1 MLQITALY
9 ASLLAFVYIKLSTNV
24 IKLRRIHKVSLGHKN
39 HKDLEQA
46 IRAQANFIEY
56 VPFGLILLSCL
67 EINKIHSL
75 IVFIL
80 GGLLFVGRFLHAKSF
95 AIPGIDKIKRVQ
107 GMKCT
112 LWSIRLMAAML
123 IFSLFI
129 LTSNLYGG

>member
-1 MLQITALY
+1 MLEITGFYVAI
-9 ASLLAFVYIKLSTNV
+9 LAFIYVKLTLNV
-24 IKLRRIHKVSLGHKN
+24 IRLRRSHKVKIGHKN

-67 EINKIHSL
+67 EINNIHPL

-80 GGLLFVGRFLHAKSF
+80 GGLLFIGRFLHAKAF
-95 AIPGIDKIKRVQ
+95 TVVGIDKTKRVQ

-112 LWSIRLMAAML
+112 FWSFRLMAAML
-123 IFSLFI
+123 IISLFI
-129 LTSNLYGG
+129 SFI

>member
-9 ASLLAFVYIKLSTNV
+9 ASLLAFIYIKLSTNV
-24 IKLRRIHKVSLGHKN
+24 IKLRSFHKVSLGHKN

-129 LTSNLYGG
+129 SLI

>member
-9 ASLLAFVYIKLSTNV
+9 ASLLAFIYIKLSTNV
-24 IKLRRIHKVSLGHKN
+24 IKLRRFHKVSLGYKN

-56 VPFGLILLSCL
+56 VPFSLILLSCL
-67 EINKIHSL
+67 EINKIHPL

-80 GGLLFVGRFLHAKSF
+80 GGLLLVGRFLHAKSF
-95 AIPGIDKIKRVQ
+95 TLPGTDKIKRVQ

-112 LWSIRLMAAML
+112 FWSIRLMAAML
-123 IFSLFI
+123 IFSFLISFI
-129 LTSNLYGG
+129 

>member
-67 EINKIHSL
+67 EINKIHPL

-95 AIPGIDKIKRVQ
+95 IIPGIDKIKRVQ

-129 LTSNLYGG
+129 SLI

>member
-9 ASLLAFVYIKLSTNV
+9 ASLLAFIYIKLSTNV
-24 IKLRRIHKVSLGHKN
+24 IKLRRFHKVSLGYKN

-67 EINKIHSL
+67 EINKIHPL

-80 GGLLFVGRFLHAKSF
+80 GGLLLVGRFLHAKSF
-95 AIPGIDKIKRVQ
+95 TLPGTDKIKRVQ

-112 LWSIRLMAAML
+112 FWSIKLMAAML
-123 IFSLFI
+123 IFSFLISFI
-129 LTSNLYGG
+129 

>member
-1 MLQITALY
+1 MLEITGLY
-9 ASLLAFVYIKLSTNV
+9 ASLLSFIYIKLSLN
-24 IKLRRIHKVSLGHKN
+24 IISLRRTHKVSLGHKN

-67 EINKIHSL
+67 EINKVHPI

-95 AIPGIDKIKRVQ
+95 TIPGTDKTKRVQ
-107 GMKCT
+107 SMQCT
-112 LWSIRLMAAML
+112 FWSMRLMATML
-123 IFSLFI
+123 IFSLLISF
-129 LTSNLYGG
+129 L

>member
-1 MLQITALY
+1 MLQITALF
-9 ASLLAFVYIKLSTNV
+9 ASLLAFIYVSLTLNV
-24 IKLRRIHKVSLGHKN
+24 MKLRRHHKVLLGHKN

-67 EINKIHSL
+67 EINKVHPL

-95 AIPGIDKIKRVQ
+95 TIPGTEKMKRVQ
-107 GMKCT
+107 GMKFT
-112 LWSIRLMAAML
+112 FWSMRLMAAML
-123 IFSLFI
+123 IFSLLISFI
-129 LTSNLYGG
+129 

>member
-9 ASLLAFVYIKLSTNV
+9 ASLLAFIYIKLSTNV
-24 IKLRRIHKVSLGHKN
+24 IKLRRFHKVSLGYKN

-56 VPFGLILLSCL
+56 VPFSLILLSCL
-67 EINKIHSL
+67 EINKIHPL

-80 GGLLFVGRFLHAKSF
+80 GGLLLVGRFLHAKSF
-95 AIPGIDKIKRVQ
+95 TLPGTDKIKRVQ

-112 LWSIRLMAAML
+112 FWSIKLMAAML
-123 IFSLFI
+123 IFSFLISFI
-129 LTSNLYGG
+129 

>member
-1 MLQITALY
+1 MLEITGLY
-9 ASLLAFVYIKLSTNV
+9 SALLAFIYIKLSLNV
-24 IKLRRIHKVSLGHKN
+24 ISLRRVHKVSLGHKN

-67 EINKIHSL
+67 EVNKVHPL

-80 GGLLFVGRFLHAKSF
+80 GGLLFIGRFLHAKSF
-95 AIPGIDKIKRVQ
+95 TIPGTEKSKRVQ

-112 LWSIRLMAAML
+112 FWSMRLMAAML
-123 IFSLFI
+123 IFSLLASFI
-129 LTSNLYGG
+129 

>member
-9 ASLLAFVYIKLSTNV
+9 ASLLAFIYIKLSTNV
-24 IKLRRIHKVSLGHKN
+24 IKLRRFHKVSLGHKN

-67 EINKIHSL
+67 EINKIHPL

-95 AIPGIDKIKRVQ
+95 AIPDIDKIKRVQ

-129 LTSNLYGG
+129 SLI

>member
-1 MLQITALY
+1 MIR
-9 ASLLAFVYIKLSTNV
+9 SLIINKYLAKEFLKILTNF
-24 IKLRRIHKVSLGHKN
+24 S
-39 HKDLEQA
+39 
-46 IRAQANFIEY
+46 
-56 VPFGLILLSCL
+56 LILLSCL
-67 EINKIHSL
+67 EINKIHPL

-129 LTSNLYGG
+129 SLI

>member
-95 AIPGIDKIKRVQ
+95 TIPGIDKIKRVQ

-129 LTSNLYGG
+129 SLI